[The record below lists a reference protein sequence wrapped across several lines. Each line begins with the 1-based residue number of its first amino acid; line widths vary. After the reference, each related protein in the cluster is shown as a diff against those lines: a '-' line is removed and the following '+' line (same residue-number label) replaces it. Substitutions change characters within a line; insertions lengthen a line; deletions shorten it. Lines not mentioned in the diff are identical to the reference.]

1 MITDGEELLCIV
13 KSFNAKQARRYMADK
28 TADDVTI
35 LDVRQPNEYEA
46 GHIPGAKL
54 IPLPDLAARMDE
66 IDPDKPALVY

>member
-1 MITDGEELLCIV
+1 MRWRQFFTPV
-13 KSFNAKQARRYMADK
+13 KSFNAKQARSYMADK